1 MLALRYCLALL
12 PALSLGGGCSPLSMA
27 KRGLTELKGASG
39 KVMPI
44 QEASQAFYRSTGA
57 LKIGSVVNTIGPV
70 CPASMHVLID
80 GELKRQAAEA
90 AEDLPGTEV
99 CTAEVEITY
108 NQPPKGVQALI
119 GKGAILLGR
128 ARLFD
133 EQRAMRADLLI
144 GVFSRAVRTTE
155 SEMAAVFGKTLADHV
170 VEQAD

>member
-1 MLALRYCLALL
+1 MVALRYYLALL

-44 QEASQAFYRSTGA
+44 QEASQAFYRSTGV
-57 LKIGSVVNTIGPV
+57 LKIGAVVNTIGPV
-70 CPASMHVLID
+70 CPPRMCALIE

-90 AEDLPGTEV
+90 TEGLPGTDV
-99 CTAEVEITY
+99 CTADVEIRY
-108 NQPPKGVQALI
+108 NQPPRGVQALI
-119 GKGAILLGR
+119 GKGTILLGR

-133 EQRAMRADLLI
+133 ERREIRADLLI
-144 GVFSRAVRTTE
+144 GVFSRAVRTTA
-155 SEMAAVFGKTLADHV
+155 SEMAATFGKTLADHM